1 MTTYI
6 SIREATEVDYP
17 RMIEIENASF
27 ETDTI
32 TIDELEDY
40 QSFGCNVNVL
50 QIDDDIAGFYISC
63 VHDDEECQTEYLET
77 LEIDPQYRGQGY
89 SKLLLQHYIDNKTIP
104 WSPLTLHCR
113 VENEVALSLY
123 HAYGFTIVELV
134 LGCYD
139 DGGNAF
145 KLVRS

>member
-6 SIREATEVDYP
+6 SICEATEVDYP
-17 RMIEIENASF
+17 RMLVIENASF

-32 TIDELEDY
+32 TIEELEDY

-50 QIDDDIAGFYISC
+50 KIDDVIVGFYVSY
-63 VHDDEECQTEYLET
+63 VYDEDHSEYLET
-77 LEIDPQYRGQGY
+77 LGIDPQYRGRGY

-104 WSPLTLHCR
+104 GSSLTLHCR
-113 VENEVALSLY
+113 IENDVALSLY
-123 HAYGFTIVELV
+123 NAYGFTIIELV
-134 LGCYD
+134 LGFYD
-139 DGGNAF
+139 DGGNAY